1 MWGGGGK
8 NDKHNSEGERMKIDK
23 LYDEECKLIQKQKEI
38 INEMNTCATQTFN
51 VRRFQDL
58 ADEYNKIVDKIYSTI
73 KQIDTMK
80 KVNVESMLL
89 SLRQHYG
96 IKN

>member
-1 MWGGGGK
+1 MWKIHQGGK
-8 NDKHNSEGERMKIDK
+8 MKIDK
-23 LYDEECKLIQKQKEI
+23 LYDEECNLIQKQKEI

-51 VRRFQDL
+51 VTRFKEL
-58 ADEYNKIVDKIYSTI
+58 AEEYNKVVDKIYNTN

-89 SLRQHYG
+89 SLKQHCG
-96 IKN
+96 MK

>member
-1 MWGGGGK
+1 
-8 NDKHNSEGERMKIDK
+8 MKIDK

-38 INEMNTCATQTFN
+38 FNEMNICATQIFN
-51 VRRFQDL
+51 VGRFQDL
-58 ADEYNKIVDKIYSTI
+58 AGEYNKVVDKIYSI
-73 KQIDTMK
+73 SKQIGTMK

-96 IKN
+96 IKK